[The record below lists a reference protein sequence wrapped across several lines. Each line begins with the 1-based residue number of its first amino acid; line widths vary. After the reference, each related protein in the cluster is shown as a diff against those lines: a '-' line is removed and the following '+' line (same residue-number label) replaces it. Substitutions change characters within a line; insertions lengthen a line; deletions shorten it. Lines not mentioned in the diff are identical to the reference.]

1 MAADPVG
8 RETVR
13 VVIWRV
19 RGGDRPLPKYM
30 TSGAAGCDLAADLE
44 APITL
49 APLERTLVPTGFA
62 IALPPGFEAQ
72 VRPRSGL
79 ALREGITLLNAPG
92 TIDEDY
98 RGEIKVI
105 LANLGAE
112 PRTVRPGDRIAQLV
126 VARVSR
132 ADWDLVAV
140 APAEGEALWTE
151 RGAGGFGHTGAS
163 TDAGGVRRGTEGAS

>member
-1 MAADPVG
+1 MSADPAG

-19 RGGDRPLPKYM
+19 RGGDLSLPAYM

-44 APITL
+44 GPVTL
-49 APLERTLVPTGFA
+49 GPLERTLVPTGFA

-79 ALREGITLLNAPG
+79 ALREGVTILNAPG

-105 LANLGAE
+105 LANLGSE
-112 PRTVRPGDRIAQLV
+112 SRTILPGDRIAQLV
-126 VARVSR
+126 VARVTR

-140 APAEGEALWTE
+140 APAGGEALLTA
-151 RGAGGFGHTGAS
+151 RGAGGFGHTGAR